1 MVLAMENAG
10 QLIEDE
16 ELREQIKGSGIGT
29 SATRAEIIQKLVRI
43 GYLNLNKKTQILT
56 PESLGEMV
64 FEVVYM
70 TVPALLNPKMTANWE
85 KGLDGITRG
94 TVDFWEYR
102 GKLESFIRKETEK
115 MIGQNLRP
123 EDCRPHQQ
131 LCRQKCQRCGGQ
143 TKDRCQVPGL
153 RR

>member
-1 MVLAMENAG
+1 
-10 QLIEDE
+10 
-16 ELREQIKGSGIGT
+16 
-29 SATRAEIIQKLVRI
+29 
-43 GYLNLNKKTQILT
+43 
-56 PESLGEMV
+56 MV

-115 MIGQNLRP
+115 MIEQNLRP
-123 EDCRPHQQ
+123 EIADRISQ
-131 LCRQKCQRCGGQ
+131 LCRQKMLEVRRARR
-143 TKDRCQVPGL
+143 KSRCQVPCL

>member
-1 MVLAMENAG
+1 
-10 QLIEDE
+10 
-16 ELREQIKGSGIGT
+16 
-29 SATRAEIIQKLVRI
+29 
-43 GYLNLNKKTQILT
+43 
-56 PESLGEMV
+56 MV

-115 MIGQNLRP
+115 MIEQNLRP
-123 EDCRPHQQ
+123 EIADRISSFAGKNA
-131 LCRQKCQRCGGQ
+131 RGAAARRKIGVKCLFAAAR
-143 TKDRCQVPGL
+143 
-153 RR
+153 

>member
-1 MVLAMENAG
+1 
-10 QLIEDE
+10 
-16 ELREQIKGSGIGT
+16 
-29 SATRAEIIQKLVRI
+29 
-43 GYLNLNKKTQILT
+43 
-56 PESLGEMV
+56 MV

-115 MIGQNLRP
+115 MIEQNLRP
-123 EDCRPHQQ
+123 EIADRISSFAA
-131 LCRQKCQRCGGQ
+131 KCQRCGGQ